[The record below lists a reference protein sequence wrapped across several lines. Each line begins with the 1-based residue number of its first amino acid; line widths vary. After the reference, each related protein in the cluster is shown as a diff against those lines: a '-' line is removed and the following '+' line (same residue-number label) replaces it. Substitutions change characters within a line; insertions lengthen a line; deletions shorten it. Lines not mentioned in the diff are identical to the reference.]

1 MRVGV
6 LTTSYPRHADDWAG
20 GFVAELARWLAREGD
35 ALEVLAPTP
44 ASDSTPGVRVRPL
57 RYARTPRL
65 CYGAGAPDNL
75 LGAGDWG
82 GRAAAWAQ
90 LPAFVGRLAAAS
102 WWHARR
108 WDAVVSHWLLPAGLV
123 GARLARGRPH
133 LAIAHSSDVHLL
145 RRLPQARWLL
155 RALARPRSALVLTSA
170 ALRPPL
176 LAVARDATSR
186 RWVERA
192 PVVPMGVAPP
202 AWLEA
207 ERALGRPRAVGAPLR
222 VLYIGRLIALKG
234 VDLLLQACAGLPCAL
249 TVVGDGPERSALEA
263 LAARHAVAVDFVGQ
277 QAVPSKW
284 RALLAAD
291 VVGAA
296 LAGAA
301 GRADRFGAGHV
312 DRGPAGRGAGGRR
325 GGRGCRRAARSGGV
339 RAVGAARAAA
349 GTACGAA
356 ALARRCGARRAAGRR
371 RSSAGGGLR
380 VGSRGCAAPG
390 AARRAL
396 GPKQARRAHVWGL
409 DFVRG
414 FQLPQRRRRGLAA
427 SPQVRRTTS
436 CAPRERFVALACR
449 GSGP

>member
-263 LAARHAVAVDFVGQ
+263 LAARHAVAADFVGQ

-291 VVGAA
+291 VLVLPSRVLPDGRTDSAPVTLIEALLAGVPVVAAAVGGVAELLEAGACGLLVPPEQPLALRAA
-296 LAGAA
+296 LQRLHG
-301 GRADRFGAGHV
+301 D
-312 DRGPAGRGAGGRR
+312 
-325 GGRGCRRAARSGGV
+325 
-339 RAVGAARAAA
+339 
-349 GTACGAA
+349 A
-356 ALARRCGARRAAGRR
+356 ALGARLVAAGRR
-371 RSSAGGGLR
+371 RARDFDWDR
-380 VGSRGCAAPG
+380 VG
-390 AARRAL
+390 ARLRAL
-396 GPKQARRAHVWGL
+396 
-409 DFVRG
+409 
-414 FQLPQRRRRGLAA
+414 LAA
-427 SPQVRRTTS
+427 
-436 CAPRERFVALACR
+436 L
-449 GSGP
+449 